1 MKTTKKFYV
10 YMLTNYTNKL
20 LYVGMTSNLPKRIHQ
35 HKTKYYPGFTNK
47 YNINKLVYYEE
58 YSSSLDAT
66 KRERQLKG
74 FVRRKKDALVN
85 TNNLDWIELKIPF
98 V

>member
-1 MKTTKKFYV
+1 
-10 YMLTNYTNKL
+10 
-20 LYVGMTSNLPKRIHQ
+20 MTSNLPKRIHQ
-35 HKTKYYPGFTNK
+35 HKTKFFPGFNK
-47 YNINKLVYYEE
+47 YNINRLVYYEE

-74 FVRRKKDALVN
+74 FVRRKKDVLVN
-85 TNNLDWIELKIPF
+85 SKNPDWIELTIPF